1 MKFLPVTPDRWS
13 DLEQLFESRGGP
25 KHCWCMVFRPMTIAD
40 RRAGRPAKKSAI
52 SKTVAAGTPVG
63 ILAYDSDEPVA
74 WCSIAPLAKL
84 TRTGPAR
91 RRLKG
96 VWSLP
101 CFFVRSDIRRQGL
114 TRQLITAAI
123 NYAEDPVQNPSKQ
136 SSKIHPEIEW
146 ASLVLLRRI
155 VRTLDT
161 LRIMMRLH
169 L

>member
-1 MKFLPVTPDRWS
+1 
-13 DLEQLFESRGGP
+13 
-25 KHCWCMVFRPMTIAD
+25 MVFRPMTTAD
-40 RRAGRPAKKSAI
+40 RRAGRPAKTSAI
-52 SKTVAAGTPVG
+52 SRTVAAGTPVG

-74 WCSIAPLAKL
+74 WCSIAPLETHQNL
-84 TRTGPAR
+84 PGQGPLGDTSDAE
-91 RRLKG
+91 G

-123 NYAEDPVQNPSKQ
+123 NYAEDHGAKSIEAYPIVQDSPGNRFMGFVSTFEANGFK
-136 SSKIHPEIEW
+136 K
-146 ASLVLLRRI
+146 

-169 L
+169 LEAGRITIHIQRK